1 MKLDYESLVKEG
13 YIEAGTLVIQVDD
26 ITKLQLTSEEVKP
39 EDSIQTRQDKGVV
52 VIDKYGRMK
61 KVSSLMFGYNKK
73 GVELADGNFANA
85 DELLAA
91 MQQAIGSLDK
101 GTIIVDKKGKVLNP
115 EELLQVV
122 METSGKIKIG
132 NRAIGVTN
140 QDSRYWS
147 VTGANSDIEHNK
159 GVVFLGNDK
168 IELKSGEYVSVEELL
183 AALNDYMIM
192 KPKEVVVEQTLKPQE
207 RKVVRVVHKYKDRL
221 SRWLVLLSALLVLGS
236 GFSLKDNVQAIEVP
250 VEVQQQIMQIVEAD
264 QLNYGIDGYDLTYET
279 LEQARKRIISEKTIG
294 QEVYLE
300 QGDTLYSNSHL
311 TGSKAIIGNGLR
323 QEGNYQI
330 SGVSIVCNG
339 HIYDYHVDLS
349 IKNPGFEIGD
359 FINKVCEENNLD
371 LNQVQVRV
379 HFGNSQN
386 HTTTGWI
393 SLDKLIKEENIE
405 KQLVTEKT
413 STYDGVVEDFNGPT
427 ITINTLEGATTIKVT
442 DENGNL
448 LAPGSTVIGSDGKQ
462 YVITALSVT
471 KTQVEKNVIVT
482 ETQMEQRQVV
492 DGKKLS
498 WSIQDCNLLIGIA
511 PLLGAIASTVI
522 TKKKNDELEKE
533 PTFFEFENEEQYQKF
548 KREFEEA
555 KQKYEK
561 QSSFS
566 KMLKNLFY
574 RKETDILQ
582 NLTEEQIQQLYSAIK
597 SNYAHSENDRVEFKN
612 GRIIVTNQ
620 DGKTQDITDEVMP
633 AIASIGKDNKVVTE
647 GLLEEGAIKK

>member
-1 MKLDYESLVKEG
+1 MKVDYERLVKEG

-52 VIDKYGRMK
+52 VVDKYGRMK

-91 MQQAIGSLDK
+91 MQQAIDSLDK

-132 NRAIGVTN
+132 DRAMGVTN

-192 KPKEVVVEQTLKPQE
+192 KPKEVVVEQTVKTEE
-207 RKVVRVVHKYKDRL
+207 RKVVRVVHKYKDKL

-236 GFSLKDNVQAIEVP
+236 GFSLKDNVQTIEVP

-264 QLNYGIDGYDLTYET
+264 QLSYGIDGYELTYET
-279 LEQARKRIISEKTIG
+279 FEQARKRIISQKTIG
-294 QEVYLE
+294 QDVYLE

-311 TGSKAIIGNGLR
+311 TGNKAVIGNGLR

-349 IKNPGFEIGD
+349 IQNPGFEIGK

-371 LNQVQVRV
+371 LNQVQIRV

-405 KQLVTEKT
+405 KQLVLEKT
-413 STYDGVVEDFNGPT
+413 STYDGIVEDFNGPT
-427 ITINTLEGATTIKVT
+427 ITINTLNGTTTIKVT

-462 YVITALSVT
+462 YVITDLSVT
-471 KTQVEKNVIVT
+471 KTQIEKNVVVT

-498 WSIQDCNLLIGIA
+498 WRIQDCSLLIGIA

-522 TKKKNDELEKE
+522 TKKKNDELEKN

-555 KQKYEK
+555 KLKYEK

-574 RKETDILQ
+574 RKEVDILQ

-597 SNYAHSENDRVEFKN
+597 SNYAYSENDRVEFKN
-612 GRIIVTNQ
+612 GRIIVTHQ

-633 AIASIGKDNKVVTE
+633 AIASIGKENKVVAE